1 MVMPFRLSNAPSTF
15 MQLMNIVLRPYIGK
29 FVVVYFDDIVVFSNK
44 TKDHWQHLNVILDAL
59 RKHQLYANLK
69 KCSFLQESL
78 VFLGFVISTERVKM
92 DLEKVRAILE
102 WPSPRIIIEVRSFH
116 GLATF
121 YKKIIR
127 NFRSIVA
134 PITDCS
140 RGKTFM
146 WRKEA
151 EESFEFLKKKVT
163 EAPIL
168 ALPNFYKVFEV
179 DCDAS
184 HAGIGAV
191 LSQAGRPIAFFS
203 EKLNEVRK
211 NYSTYDVEF
220 YAIVQALRHWRHYL
234 VPKEFVLFTDH
245 IALRYVNTQK
255 KLDNRH
261 AKWVFFL
268 QGYTFV
274 LKHKS
279 GRHNQVADA
288 LSQCT
293 ALLTT

>member
-1 MVMPFRLSNAPSTF
+1 
-15 MQLMNIVLRPYIGK
+15 
-29 FVVVYFDDIVVFSNK
+29 
-44 TKDHWQHLNVILDAL
+44 
-59 RKHQLYANLK
+59 
-69 KCSFLQESL
+69 
-78 VFLGFVISTERVKM
+78 
-92 DLEKVRAILE
+92 
-102 WPSPRIIIEVRSFH
+102 
-116 GLATF
+116 
-121 YKKIIR
+121 
-127 NFRSIVA
+127 
-134 PITDCS
+134 
-140 RGKTFM
+140 M

-184 HAGIGAV
+184 HVGIGAV